1 MFGKRIRFR
10 AIFVAVSVLALAGC
24 SAVYRNHG
32 YTPSDDDL
40 ALIQL
45 GVDSRQAVAETIGSP
60 STGGVLTDGDFY
72 YVRSRVKSVGIRKPE
87 VTERQV
93 LAISFDANDKV
104 QNIERFDLKDG
115 KIVPL
120 SRRVTSSSVEN
131 KGFLRQ
137 LLGNLGRFSASNFL
151 D

>member
-40 ALIQL
+40 ALIQV